1 MNLARFRTQ
10 IILLQSRLF
19 YTTCPFHFDYY
30 YCFLNRII
38 FGNLTKS
45 LMIFGWT
52 TAFILLDFLN
62 HQKIPQEILRGS
74 SLLKMSPSSR
84 RKFNMTFGVAT
95 EAAGYE

>member
-1 MNLARFRTQ
+1 
-10 IILLQSRLF
+10 
-19 YTTCPFHFDYY
+19 
-30 YCFLNRII
+30 
-38 FGNLTKS
+38 
-45 LMIFGWT
+45 MIFGWT